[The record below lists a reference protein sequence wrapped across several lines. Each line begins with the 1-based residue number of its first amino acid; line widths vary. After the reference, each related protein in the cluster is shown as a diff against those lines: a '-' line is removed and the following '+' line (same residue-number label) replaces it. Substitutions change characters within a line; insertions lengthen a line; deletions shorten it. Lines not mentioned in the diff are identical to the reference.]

1 MHPPRNSGGKGFLS
15 IYTLTATY
23 FLLSVCGSMTSLSIS
38 LHFAELNKGELLVAS
53 IFISGT
59 CAQVFAVP
67 FLAPLFNKFN
77 SYHIALA
84 ALFLDLLGLLSMAA
98 YPEPLILIVGNL
110 VTACLSGLS
119 IPSIFTIADSQ
130 VGEGQQ
136 AKAFS
141 LLDTARLGSGFL
153 GPPLGG
159 LLLDQRNLQTALF
172 VEACAVGVSLL
183 AFYFLYKSSPP
194 KTLLHSE
201 TKDSS
206 PSFLQKVLEA
216 PSLLLKNRS
225 ARSALTSIW
234 GAIICTSIFNVSLV
248 FYATQTLHVSGTLYA
263 IIAQAFIV
271 GRIFGARLS
280 ARLHSQNAGKVL
292 AGAGFAMGC
301 FIALPGLFPS
311 LWLCIPCFL
320 LGGVCNAA
328 QVAALRIIVVG
339 SVPDE
344 VKPKALSTMGSINS
358 SAMLIGYIIGAPVVS
373 AIGPA
378 AALVV
383 SGFGTSILTAGPT
396 LKATMYGA
404 SGNQDNDS
412 K

>member
-1 MHPPRNSGGKGFLS
+1 MHPPRNGGGEGFLS
-15 IYTLTATY
+15 IYALTATY
-23 FLLSVCGSMTSLSIS
+23 FLLSACGSMTSLSIS

-53 IFISGT
+53 IFISGI

-67 FLAPLFNKFN
+67 LLTPLFNKFN
-77 SYHIALA
+77 SYQIAFA

-98 YPEPLILIVGNL
+98 YPEPLVLILGNL
-110 VTACLSGLS
+110 FTACLSGLS
-119 IPSIFTIADSQ
+119 IPSIFVIADSQ
-130 VGEGQQ
+130 VSEGQQ

-141 LLDTARLGSGFL
+141 LLDTARLGGGFL

-172 VEACAVGVSLL
+172 VEACAVGLSLM
-183 AFYFLYKSSPP
+183 AFYSFYKSPP
-194 KTLLHSE
+194 EKALLHPE
-201 TKDSS
+201 TQESS

-216 PSLLLKNRS
+216 PSLLLKDRS

-248 FYATQTLHVSGTLYA
+248 FYAIKTLHVSGTLYA

-280 ARLHSQNAGKVL
+280 ARLHSQNAEKVL
-292 AGAGFAMGC
+292 TGAGFAMGC

-328 QVAALRIIVVG
+328 QVAALRIVVVG
-339 SVPDE
+339 SVRDE

-383 SGFGTSILTAGPT
+383 SGLGTSILTAGPT
-396 LKATMYGA
+396 LKATVHGTFK
-404 SGNQDNDS
+404 NQENDPQ
-412 K
+412 

>member
-84 ALFLDLLGLLSMAA
+84 ALFLDLLGLVSMAA
-98 YPEPLILIVGNL
+98 YPEPLILILGNL

-141 LLDTARLGSGFL
+141 LLDTARLCGGFL

-172 VEACAVGVSLL
+172 VEACAVGLSLL
-183 AFYFLYKSSPP
+183 AFYFLYKSSPQKSLRHP
-194 KTLLHSE
+194 E
-201 TKDSS
+201 TNESS
-206 PSFLQKVLEA
+206 PSFLHKVLEA

-234 GAIICTSIFNVSLV
+234 GAIICPRFSTF
-248 FYATQTLHVSGTLYA
+248 
-263 IIAQAFIV
+263 
-271 GRIFGARLS
+271 RLS
-280 ARLHSQNAGKVL
+280 SMRQR
-292 AGAGFAMGC
+292 
-301 FIALPGLFPS
+301 PS
-311 LWLCIPCFL
+311 
-320 LGGVCNAA
+320 
-328 QVAALRIIVVG
+328 
-339 SVPDE
+339 
-344 VKPKALSTMGSINS
+344 T
-358 SAMLIGYIIGAPVVS
+358 
-373 AIGPA
+373 
-378 AALVV
+378 
-383 SGFGTSILTAGPT
+383 
-396 LKATMYGA
+396 
-404 SGNQDNDS
+404 
-412 K
+412 

>member
-1 MHPPRNSGGKGFLS
+1 
-15 IYTLTATY
+15 
-23 FLLSVCGSMTSLSIS
+23 MTSLSIS

-67 FLAPLFNKFN
+67 FLTPLFNKFN

-98 YPEPLILIVGNL
+98 YPEPLILILGNL

-141 LLDTARLGSGFL
+141 LLDTARLGGGFL

-172 VEACAVGVSLL
+172 VEACVVGLSLL
-183 AFYFLYKSSPP
+183 AFYFLYKSSPQ
-194 KTLLHSE
+194 KTLLHHPE

-206 PSFLQKVLEA
+206 PSFLHKVLET

-248 FYATQTLHVSGTLYA
+248 FYATKALHVSGTLYA

-280 ARLHSQNAGKVL
+280 ARLHSQNAEKVL
-292 AGAGFAMGC
+292 TGAGFAMGC

-311 LWLCIPCFL
+311 LWLCIPCFF

-328 QVAALRIIVVG
+328 QVAALRIVVVG

-378 AALVV
+378 AALIV

-396 LKATMYGA
+396 LKTTIYGA
-404 SGNQDNDS
+404 SGNQDNDG